1 MRFLL
6 LTAAVLGILAAS
18 AARAAESADTARQAA
33 VRQTDRERVQATL
46 AADRPALERLLDDR
60 LRYGHADG
68 SVQTKREFIDA
79 LARGRPHYISFDQRD
94 TSVRIEGDTAA
105 VTGLLRLRS
114 DAAGKTAAVTLR
126 FLAVYTFTDGRWRLF
141 AYQSTQLP

>member
-1 MRFLL
+1 
-6 LTAAVLGILAAS
+6 LGILAAP

-94 TSVRIEGDTAA
+94 TSIQIQGDTAA

-114 DAAGKTAAVTLR
+114 DAAGKTAGEVTLR